1 MDQARKACASY
12 HQNLVTTSQKY
23 AISEKEESHLDC
35 CFAKKRAGGFISR
48 DFGQKTRER
57 LKTYLTTKIRH
68 YIQKLIFF
76 EVFKL
81 FLPLDRSSA
90 CFEDGCLQ
98 LALRTK
104 TTNHNCARYS
114 CVKAL
119 TAKNL
124 TQCYLCF

>member
-12 HQNLVTTSQKY
+12 HQNLVTKSQKY
-23 AISEKEESHLDC
+23 VISEKEESHLDC

-48 DFGQKTRER
+48 DFGQKARER
-57 LKTYLTTKIRH
+57 LKNVLRH
-68 YIQKLIFF
+68 CLQKLIFF